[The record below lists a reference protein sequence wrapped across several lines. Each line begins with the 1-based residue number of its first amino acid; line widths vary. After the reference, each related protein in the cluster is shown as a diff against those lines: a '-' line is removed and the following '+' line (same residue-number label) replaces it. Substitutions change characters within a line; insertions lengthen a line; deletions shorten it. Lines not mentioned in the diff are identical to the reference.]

1 MDVPTHSG
9 GHLRRQD
16 THPLANYLIQLGL
29 TSGARRAM
37 RMRAEA
43 ILVAEHIALADCL

>member
-1 MDVPTHSG
+1 MFLPRSSG
-9 GHLRRQD
+9 GHRRRED
-16 THPLANYLIQLGL
+16 TRPLANYLIPLGL

-43 ILVAEHIALADCL
+43 IFAAEHIALADCL